1 MERAGENTGKYVALS
16 VPTRKE
22 LANDKT
28 VTYKIKFIE
37 GLNFMGSS
45 LWVLVDDLAEELHNG
60 ECKDCNSLLEY
71 IKM

>member
-1 MERAGENTGKYVALS
+1 
-16 VPTRKE
+16 
-22 LANDKT
+22 
-28 VTYKIKFIE
+28 
-37 GLNFMGSS
+37 MGSS